1 MLSSTGMANVDGNL
15 LQIRCPS
22 CGQNFRVKSEVR
34 GKMVECGACE
44 ARFRVDDK
52 AILRTRKFYPG
63 ERKTASLEQFSRI
76 PHANLTLPERIQTAQ
91 YAPVTAQSIVQPTSI
106 ARVTLGF
113 CGAAILCIALL
124 LLIAGARHGGAL
136 DGITTENRV
145 LLGCFASAI
154 GCTLLIIANP
164 MARLRAAIFSLM
176 GAALVI
182 GAPFYYHEASEPI
195 VSKTST
201 NPSDYAKPA
210 PVVNNDRKKILE
222 DLRYA
227 VGYSPMEQAII
238 KSGVDTRI
246 QGLWLKGISESNT
259 TVVREYLLRISGAS
273 AESHIYP
280 RLSGNYLFVLIDSQV
295 SLEDLAQ
302 HCKRIGKV
310 EQTVPELNLV
320 EVLTENGRFSERTL
334 DMLSDR
340 SSPQFY
346 RNNLLELDALDLKRI
361 NAALL
366 RLSTAQPNQ
375 LRADILAKIL
385 SLLPEADYELLEN
398 ISKVLQVWTDS
409 SSTAPLAVA
418 TFAQSFFE
426 KNAML
431 PRDTVRYLLTWK
443 QQNVYPILHELW
455 KKEHIK
461 WEDLYMDADTA
472 VQHHLIPELRDKNKQ
487 LQVSAARILARVG
500 DQTAATAL
508 SEVLKNHPEPELQT
522 IFQNAIESIE
532 YRLKQN

>member
-1 MLSSTGMANVDGNL
+1 MANVDGNL

-22 CGQNFRVKSEVR
+22 CGQNFRVKSDVR

-44 ARFRVDDK
+44 ARFRVDEK
-52 AILRTRKFYPG
+52 SILRSKKFYPG
-63 ERKTASLEQFSRI
+63 ERKTAALEQFSRI
-76 PHANLTLPERIQTAQ
+76 PHSNLTLPERIQTAQ

-106 ARVTLGF
+106 ARVTVGF
-113 CGAAILCIALL
+113 FGAVVLCMTLL

-145 LLGCFASAI
+145 LLACFASAI
-154 GCTLLIIANP
+154 GCTLLIVANP
-164 MARLRAAIFSLM
+164 TARLRAAIFSLM
-176 GAALVI
+176 AAALVI
-182 GAPFYYHEASEPI
+182 GTPFYFHDASEPI
-195 VSKTST
+195 ISKTST
-201 NPSDYAKPA
+201 NPLDYAKPA
-210 PVVNNDRKKILE
+210 PVVNNDRKKILA

-238 KSGVDTRI
+238 KSGVNTRI
-246 QGLWLKGISESNT
+246 QGLWLKGINESNT

-273 AESHIYP
+273 ADSHIYP
-280 RLSGNYLFVLIDSQV
+280 RLSGNYLFVLIDSQI

-302 HCKRIGKV
+302 HCTRIGRV
-310 EQTVPELNLV
+310 EQMVPELNLV
-320 EVLTENGRFSERTL
+320 EVVTENGRFSERTL
-334 DMLSDR
+334 DVLSDR

-409 SSTAPLAVA
+409 NSTAPTAVA
-418 TFAQSFFE
+418 TFSQTFYD

-443 QQNVYPILHELW
+443 QQNVYAILHDLW
-455 KKEHIK
+455 MKEHIK
-461 WEDLYMDADTA
+461 WEDLYMDADATA
-472 VQHHLIPELRDKNKQ
+472 QQRLIPLLRDKNKQ
-487 LQVSAARILARVG
+487 LQISAARILARIG
-500 DQTAATAL
+500 DQTAASAL
-508 SEVLKNHPEPELQT
+508 SEVLKNKPEPELET
-522 IFQNAIESIE
+522 IFSNALDAVK